1 MAKYTYELREVI
13 STFGRDEVKSW
24 FEQYELSDFLSPEEI
39 AVINEKNVWDKD
51 KLSERILDH
60 YFTRE
65 IGTDAIGQFMLF
77 VKDRMNEIMEIYAP
91 VIYSA
96 SLKFEPLSNNNYEE
110 TFEGKSG
117 NVSTSQTDTN
127 GNGLTISS
135 DTPQGKINKSA
146 ILNGDYA
153 TATSANENENSVTGN
168 TKNDGTEEHTRKVKG
183 TTGVSEAEMIRQYR
197 NIIRAINTEIV
208 YELEP
213 LFMGIY

>member
-24 FEQYELSDFLSPEEI
+24 FEQYDLSDFLSPEEI
-39 AVINEKNVWDKD
+39 AVINEKNVWNKD

-96 SLKFEPLSNNNYEE
+96 SLKFEPLANNNYEE
-110 TFEGKSG
+110 TFQGKSG
-117 NVSTSQTDTN
+117 NVSTSQTDSN
-127 GNGLTISS
+127 GNSLTISS
-135 DTPQGKINKSA
+135 DTPQGKINKAA

-153 TATSANENENSVTGN
+153 SATSANESGNSVTGN
-168 TKNDGTEEHTRKVKG
+168 ISSDGTEEHTRKVKG
-183 TTGVSEAEMIRQYR
+183 TTSVSEAEMIRQYR